1 MAMEKYRGKKV
12 NKGTVESTNMAVD
25 ITAAKDRLTPLLDIM
40 PVLSEALKNSHDHR
54 RRMLK
59 EIRMML
65 TKNAFNG
72 ISHSTSVQMSEE
84 HNRKI

>member
-1 MAMEKYRGKKV
+1 M
-12 NKGTVESTNMAVD
+12 NKGTVESTKMPVD
-25 ITAAKDRLTPLLDIM
+25 ITAAKDRHTPLLDII

-54 RRMLK
+54 RRILK

-65 TKNAFNG
+65 MKNAFNG
-72 ISHSTSVQMSEE
+72 ISHSISVQRSEE